1 MVIIVSAVII
11 IIIIGIIMI
20 NVMVSYLIP
29 ILGFLVLQ
37 KVNSCCYHT
46 DSIINLIPNN
56 TG

>member
-1 MVIIVSAVII
+1 MVIIVSAVI